1 MAKVAFVFPGQGA
14 QYVGMGKELYE
25 NNEIARKEFDSL
37 FSKLDFDLK
46 TVMFEGPEEALKET
60 KNTQPAIV
68 SMSLVLTKLLEEKGI
83 KPDFV
88 AGHSVGEYAAFG
100 AAGYLSIENAVK
112 LTAARGKFM
121 NDVAQKVNGGM
132 AAIIGLESDKIVEVL
147 KTVDGVVEAV
157 NFNEPKQTVIAGQ
170 KDAIEKACVALK
182 EAGARRAMP
191 LAVSGPFHS
200 SLMKEAGEK
209 LKEEANN
216 YDFKMTDV
224 KLIAN
229 TTADILTSVEDIKE
243 EIYASVED
251 IKEEIYAQ
259 SFGPVKWVDTVKKM
273 KEQGVT
279 TIYEIGPGKVLSGLI
294 KKIDKEFEIKNIE
307 KLEDLQNIM

>member
-1 MAKVAFVFPGQGA
+1 MSKIAFVFPGQGA

-25 NNEIARKEFDSL
+25 NNETARKEFDKL
-37 FSKLDFDLK
+37 FSSLDFDLK
-46 TVMFEGPEEALKET
+46 TVMFEGPAEALKET

-68 SMSLVLTKLLEEKGI
+68 SMSLILTKLLEEKGI

-100 AAGYLSIENAVK
+100 AAGYLSIEDAVK

-121 NDVAQKVNGGM
+121 NDVAQKINGGM
-132 AAIIGLESDKIVEVL
+132 AAIIGLESDKIIEVL

-157 NFNEPKQTVIAGQ
+157 NFNEPKQTVIAGE
-170 KDAIEKACVALK
+170 KDAIERACAALK
-182 EAGARRAMP
+182 EAGARRALP

-200 SLMKEAGEK
+200 SLMKEAGEE
-209 LKEEANN
+209 LKKEAEKYN
-216 YDFKMTDV
+216 FKMTDV

-229 TTADILTSVEDIKE
+229 TTAEIIKNVD
-243 EIYASVED
+243 EIKA
-251 IKEEIYAQ
+251 EIYAQ

-273 KEQGVT
+273 KAEGVT

>member
-1 MAKVAFVFPGQGA
+1 MSKIAFVFPGQGA

-25 NNEIARKEFDSL
+25 NNETARKAFDEL

-60 KNTQPAIV
+60 RNTQPAIV
-68 SMSLVLTKLLEEKGI
+68 SMSLILTKMLEEKGI

-100 AAGYLSIENAVK
+100 AAGYLSTDDAVK
-112 LTAARGKFM
+112 FTAARGEFM
-121 NDVAQKVNGGM
+121 NEVSQKVNGGM
-132 AAIIGLESDKIVEVL
+132 AAIIGLPADKIVEVL
-147 KTVDGVVEAV
+147 KGVDGVVEAV
-157 NFNEPKQTVIAGQ
+157 NFNEPKQTVIAGE
-170 KDAIEKACVALK
+170 KDAIERACAALK
-182 EAGARRAMP
+182 EAGARRALP

-209 LKEEANN
+209 LKVEAEKYN
-216 YDFKMTDV
+216 FKMTDV

-229 TTADILTSVEDIKE
+229 TTGEILKNTDEIK
-243 EIYASVED
+243 A
-251 IKEEIYAQ
+251 EIYAQ

-273 KEQGVT
+273 KEEGVT

>member
-1 MAKVAFVFPGQGA
+1 MSKIAFVFPGQGA

-25 NNEIARKEFDSL
+25 NNETARKEFDKL
-37 FSKLDFDLK
+37 FSSLDFDLK
-46 TVMFEGPEEALKET
+46 TVMFEGPAEALKET

-68 SMSLVLTKLLEEKGI
+68 SMSLILTKLLEEKCI

-100 AAGYLSIENAVK
+100 AAGYLSIEDAVK

-132 AAIIGLESDKIVEVL
+132 AAIIGLESDKIIEVL

-157 NFNEPKQTVIAGQ
+157 NFNEPKQTVIAGE
-170 KDAIEKACVALK
+170 KDAIERACVALK
-182 EAGARRAMP
+182 EAGARRALP

-200 SLMKEAGEK
+200 SLMKEAGEE
-209 LKEEANN
+209 LKKEAEKYN
-216 YDFKMTDV
+216 FKMTDV

-229 TTADILTSVEDIKE
+229 TTAEIIKNVN
-243 EIYASVED
+243 EIKA
-251 IKEEIYAQ
+251 EIYAQ

-273 KEQGVT
+273 KAEGVT

-294 KKIDKEFEIKNIE
+294 KKIDKEFEIKNVE

>member
-1 MAKVAFVFPGQGA
+1 MSKIAFVFPGQGT

-25 NNEIARKEFDSL
+25 NSELARKEFDNL

-68 SMSLVLTKLLEEKGI
+68 SMSLILMKLLEDKGI
-83 KPDFV
+83 KAEYV

-100 AAGYLSIENAVK
+100 AAGYLSIEDAVK

-121 NDVAQKVNGGM
+121 NETAQKVNGGM
-132 AAIIGLESDKIVEVL
+132 AAIIGLDSDKIIDVL
-147 KTVDGVVEAV
+147 KGVDGVVEAV
-157 NFNEPKQTVIAGQ
+157 NFNEPKQTVIAGE
-170 KDAIEKACVALK
+170 KDAIDRACVALK

-200 SLMKEAGEK
+200 SLMQEAGEK
-209 LKEEANN
+209 LKEEANK
-216 YDFKMTDV
+216 YEFKMTDI

-229 TTADILTSVEDIKE
+229 TNAEILTSVEEVKN
-243 EIYASVED
+243 EIYR
-251 IKEEIYAQ
+251 Q
-259 SFGPVKWVDTVKKM
+259 SFGPVKWVDTINKLKSEGVK
-273 KEQGVT
+273 
-279 TIYEIGPGKVLSGLI
+279 TIYEIGPGKVLAGLI
-294 KKIDKEFEIKNIE
+294 KKIDKEIEIKNIE
-307 KLEDLQNIM
+307 KLEDLSNIM